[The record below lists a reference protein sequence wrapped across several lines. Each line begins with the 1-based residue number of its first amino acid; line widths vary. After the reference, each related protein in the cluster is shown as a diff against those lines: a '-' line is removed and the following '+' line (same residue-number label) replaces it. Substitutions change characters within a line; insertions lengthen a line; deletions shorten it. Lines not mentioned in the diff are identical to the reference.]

1 MQKYGPVFKSHVYG
15 MPVVVLTDF
24 AARDIV
30 AEGAHKTVTQYFPPS
45 FLELTGGSREGS
57 GVVKMSFQKDTHQKM
72 VCIPADC

>member
-1 MQKYGPVFKSHVYG
+1 MQKYGPVFKAHVYG